1 MDIAIIYLMK
11 SVRERQI
18 LNNITFMWNLKTIK
32 CIHIQ
37 NRKIPRHRKQI
48 YGQKGEGGRQEGTN

>member
-1 MDIAIIYLMK
+1 
-11 SVRERQI
+11 
-18 LNNITFMWNLKTIK
+18 MWNLKTIK

-48 YGQKGEGGRQEGTN
+48 YGQKGEGGRQEGTNQEYGINRYKLIYIKEISSKD